1 MWDDVF
7 IENNSVWWI
16 RECVFE
22 IECYVLSRTV
32 GGDWGMLSLFALQ
45 SLLGWWYV
53 LSEKIEYMLLSHV

>member
-1 MWDDVF
+1 M
-7 IENNSVWWI
+7 
-16 RECVFE
+16 CFE

-53 LSEKIEYMLLSHV
+53 LSEKIEDMLLSHV